1 MNGGYYI
8 MNSFENNLETQD
20 NSRLGLGTRARG
32 DRTRRSWSAR
42 EEEVLMW
49 TLKDLVARGWKN
61 DNGFRSGYLTRIEEV
76 LNREF
81 PKSGIKGTPHV
92 NSKICQWKKSY
103 NSLGLILGRSGV
115 GFNVNEDYKIDC
127 DDDQWSQIVKRDPN
141 ACGMRHRSWSL
152 YDNWKL
158 VFGKDRASGSVAV
171 DTHDAH
177 DGFSRQT
184 QSQLHDEGLEFPF
197 GAEEFSAANPY
208 PEQGPAA
215 TPNESTGQ
223 SLQGSMQ
230 TNTSGKKRKA
240 ATNNICL
247 IQILGRMQDDTNE
260 RLDKLTK
267 RIAFEFD
274 ASKARNEVVDILS
287 AMPELTLVQQIDVT
301 EIILE
306 KVEWV
311 EHFIRLAEGSLL
323 TYVSRA
329 LEKYGHI

>member
-1 MNGGYYI
+1 MFSLIKKLATSPHYI
-8 MNSFENNLETQD
+8 YSD
-20 NSRLGLGTRARG
+20 SSGLGLGTRARG

-49 TLKDLVARGWKN
+49 TLKDHVARGWKS

-141 ACGMRHRSWSL
+141 ARDH
-152 YDNWKL
+152 
-158 VFGKDRASGSVAV
+158 ASGSVAE

-177 DGFSRQT
+177 DGFARQT

-197 GAEEFSAANPY
+197 GAEELSRMPLD
-208 PEQGPAA
+208 QG
-215 TPNESTGQ
+215 Q
-223 SLQGSMQ
+223 LCQ
-230 TNTSGKKRKA
+230 TD
-240 ATNNICL
+240 
-247 IQILGRMQDDTNE
+247 Q
-260 RLDKLTK
+260 
-267 RIAFEFD
+267 
-274 ASKARNEVVDILS
+274 AS
-287 AMPELTLVQQIDVT
+287 
-301 EIILE
+301 
-306 KVEWV
+306 
-311 EHFIRLAEGSLL
+311 AEGRKGQKEYGLIKL
-323 TYVSRA
+323 MVKQLAGGPLRNRKRA
-329 LEKYGHI
+329 RISDAL

>member
-1 MNGGYYI
+1 MNGGYYG
-8 MNSFENNLETQD
+8 MNSFEKNLETQD
-20 NSRLGLGTRARG
+20 SSGLGPSMRARG

-49 TLKDLVARGWKN
+49 TLKDLVARGWKS
-61 DNGFRSGYLTRIEEV
+61 DNGFHSGYLTRIEEV
-76 LNREF
+76 LNKEF
-81 PKSGIKGTPHV
+81 PKSGIKELLM
-92 NSKICQWKKSY
+92 S
-103 NSLGLILGRSGV
+103 ILR
-115 GFNVNEDYKIDC
+115 Y
-127 DDDQWSQIVKRDPN
+127 RDPN
-141 ACGMRHRSWSL
+141 ARGMRHRSWPL
-152 YDNWKL
+152 YDDWKL
-158 VFGKDRASGSVAV
+158 VFGKDRASRSVAE

-177 DGFSRQT
+177 DSFARQT

-215 TPNESTGQ
+215 TPDESTGQ

-230 TNTSGKKRKA
+230 INTRGKKRKA
-240 ATNNICL
+240 ATDNIGL
-247 IQILGRMQDDTNE
+247 IQILGRMQDDIIE

-267 RIAFEFD
+267 RIGFEFD

-306 KVEWV
+306 KVERF
-311 EHFIRLAEGSLL
+311 EHFMRLAEGS
-323 TYVSRA
+323 RE